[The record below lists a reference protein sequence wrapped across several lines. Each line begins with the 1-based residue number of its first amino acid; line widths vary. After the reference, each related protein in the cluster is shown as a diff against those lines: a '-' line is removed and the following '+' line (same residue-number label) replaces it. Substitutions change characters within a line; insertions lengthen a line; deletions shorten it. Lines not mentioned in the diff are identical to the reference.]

1 MSKPCSICT
10 HPARENIDS
19 AIIRRVPYRAISIR
33 YSVSKDA
40 LSRHLNGHLAD
51 YVKQALSEYGTSKGI
66 KVLAKLGNMVD
77 RLENFLDK
85 AEAAEDGGEFRANAA
100 ELRKQLELIAKLQGE
115 LAQEGATNVNI
126 ALVEHPDY
134 RRLEDVLARALE
146 PYPAA
151 RYAVADALGEVLEE
165 LE

>member
-1 MSKPCSICT
+1 
-10 HPARENIDS
+10 
-19 AIIRRVPYRAISIR
+19 
-33 YSVSKDA
+33 
-40 LSRHLNGHLAD
+40 
-51 YVKQALSEYGTSKGI
+51 VKQALSEYGTSKGI